1 LRIYVIFDIII
12 FMKIISIKNIK
23 SDKREK
29 GFKIFIGAKPNV
41 KKFLD
46 DTHFEIEFHCDKFY
60 GFSILHPFKY
70 LKTKLKNLQGVV
82 FSFNTDWNRKKYRV
96 NIKIER

>member
-82 FSFNTDWNRKKYRV
+82 FSFNTDWNGKKYRV